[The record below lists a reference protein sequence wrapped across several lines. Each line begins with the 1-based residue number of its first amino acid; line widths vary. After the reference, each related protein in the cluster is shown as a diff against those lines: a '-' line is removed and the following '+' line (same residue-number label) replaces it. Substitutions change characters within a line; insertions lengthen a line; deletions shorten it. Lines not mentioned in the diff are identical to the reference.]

1 MFDRKKILILTERIE
16 KNAVRS
22 LLAKMLG
29 EKMKNDESEDVI
41 RTTIYEAKIV
51 AEITK
56 FAQWVEKCLL
66 ECYSEK
72 ILTHSVSRTTI
83 LRLMKQRLQL
93 LTLLRTSLPKRTR
106 PGTGSVAEPS
116 IPEERQDEE
125 MEVIVEQADESMEV
139 SPAPPNQAA
148 LDRRRAKRPFQCPV
162 CHGFFRTSMV
172 LKLHMAKIHFW
183 QRLLQFPRGTPSLQ
197 GPFWLCSEV
206 PCHYVHKSRDTVAGH
221 VATDHQVV
229 FDIAISL
236 FPEFKLPEQL
246 VVTIADS
253 DSEEEMEATSP
264 LALLAQES
272 VAGPSTSVPEPE
284 PEPESQVEVIT
295 APDDELSTTS
305 PSSTDTESV
314 TVWPCVTGR
323 VVKWPCGH
331 VYNPEEII
339 CVECMCIQWKSE
351 FENSKLTSVFQC
363 YRH

>member
-1 MFDRKKILILTERIE
+1 MVFDRKKLLILTERIE
-16 KNAVRS
+16 KHTVRS
-22 LLAKMLG
+22 LLAKMFG
-29 EKMKNDESEDVI
+29 EKMKNDEEPEDVI

-56 FAQWVEKCLL
+56 VVQRAEERIL
-66 ECYSEK
+66 EYYSKK
-72 ILTHSVSRTTI
+72 ILTRSVS
-83 LRLMKQRLQL
+83 
-93 LTLLRTSLPKRTR
+93 SLPKRTR
-106 PGTGSVAEPS
+106 TRPDTGSVAEPS

-139 SPAPPNQAA
+139 SPAPPNQAT
-148 LDRRRAKRPFQCPV
+148 LDRRRAKRPFQCPA

-197 GPFWLCSEV
+197 GPFWMCSEV
-206 PCHYVHKSRDTVAGH
+206 PCHYVHKSRDAVAGH

-253 DSEEEMEATSP
+253 DSEEEMEASSP
-264 LALLAQES
+264 LTLLAQES
-272 VAGPSTSVPEPE
+272 VAGLSTSVPE

-323 VVKWPCGH
+323 MVKWPCGH
-331 VYNPEEII
+331 VYNPKEII
-339 CVECMCIQWKSE
+339 CVECMCLQWESE
-351 FENSKLTSVFQC
+351 FENSKLTPVFQC

>member
-16 KNAVRS
+16 KNTVRS
-22 LLAKMLG
+22 LLAKMFG
-29 EKMKNDESEDVI
+29 EKMKNDKSEDVI

-56 FAQWVEKCLL
+56 VVQRAEERIL
-66 ECYSEK
+66 EYYSKK
-72 ILTHSVSRTTI
+72 ILTRSVS
-83 LRLMKQRLQL
+83 
-93 LTLLRTSLPKRTR
+93 SLPKRTR
-106 PGTGSVAEPS
+106 TRPDTGSVAEPS

-139 SPAPPNQAA
+139 SSAPPNQAT

-162 CHGFFRTSMV
+162 CHGFFRTLMV

-197 GPFWLCSEV
+197 GPFWMCSEV
-206 PCHYVHKSRDTVAGH
+206 PCHYVHKSRDIVAGH

-246 VVTIADS
+246 VVTIEDS
-253 DSEEEMEATSP
+253 DSEEEEEMEVTSP

-272 VAGPSTSVPEPE
+272 VAGPSTSLPES
-284 PEPESQVEVIT
+284 ESQVEVIT
-295 APDDELSTTS
+295 IPDDEPSTTS
-305 PSSTDTESV
+305 PNSTDTES
-314 TVWPCVTGR
+314 VWPCVTGR

-331 VYNPEEII
+331 VYNPKEIT
-339 CVECMCIQWKSE
+339 CVECMYLQWKSE
-351 FENSKLTSVFQC
+351 FEAITNQIVLNE
-363 YRH
+363 

>member
-16 KNAVRS
+16 KNTVRS
-22 LLAKMLG
+22 LLAKMFG

-56 FAQWVEKCLL
+56 VVQRAEERIL
-66 ECYSEK
+66 EYYSKK
-72 ILTHSVSRTTI
+72 ILTRSVS
-83 LRLMKQRLQL
+83 
-93 LTLLRTSLPKRTR
+93 SLPKRTR
-106 PGTGSVAEPS
+106 TRPDTGSVAEPS

-139 SPAPPNQAA
+139 SPAPPNQAT
-148 LDRRRAKRPFQCPV
+148 LDRRRAKRPFQCPA

-197 GPFWLCSEV
+197 GPFWMCSEV
-206 PCHYVHKSRDTVAGH
+206 PCHYVHKSRDIVAGH

-246 VVTIADS
+246 VVTIEDS
-253 DSEEEMEATSP
+253 DSEEEEEEEEMEVASP

-272 VAGPSTSVPEPE
+272 VAGPSTSLPES
-284 PEPESQVEVIT
+284 ESQVEVIT
-295 APDDELSTTS
+295 VPDDEPSTTS
-305 PSSTDTESV
+305 PSSTDTES
-314 TVWPCVTGR
+314 VWPCVTGR

-331 VYNPEEII
+331 VYNPKEIT
-339 CVECMCIQWKSE
+339 CVECMYLQWKSE
-351 FENSKLTSVFQC
+351 FEAITNQIVLNE
-363 YRH
+363 

>member
-1 MFDRKKILILTERIE
+1 MKMFDRKKILILTERIE
-16 KNAVRS
+16 KNTVRS
-22 LLAKMLG
+22 LLAKMFG

-56 FAQWVEKCLL
+56 VVQRAEERIL
-66 ECYSEK
+66 EYYSKK
-72 ILTHSVSRTTI
+72 ILTRSVS
-83 LRLMKQRLQL
+83 
-93 LTLLRTSLPKRTR
+93 SLPKRTR
-106 PGTGSVAEPS
+106 TRPDTGSVAEPS

-125 MEVIVEQADESMEV
+125 MEADESIENIEKFLAESDTIMEV
-139 SPAPPNQAA
+139 SPAPPNKAT

-162 CHGFFRTSMV
+162 CHGFFRTLMV

-197 GPFWLCSEV
+197 GPFWMCSEV
-206 PCHYVHKSRDTVAGH
+206 PCHYVHKSRDAVAGH

-253 DSEEEMEATSP
+253 DSEEEMEATSL

-272 VAGPSTSVPEPE
+272 VAGPSTTSVPEL
-284 PEPESQVEVIT
+284 EPESQVEVIT
-295 APDDELSTTS
+295 VPDDEPSTTS
-305 PSSTDTESV
+305 PNSTDTES
-314 TVWPCVTGR
+314 VWPCVTGR

-331 VYNPEEII
+331 VYNPKEIT
-339 CVECMCIQWKSE
+339 CVECMYLQWKSE
-351 FENSKLTSVFQC
+351 FEAITNQIVLNE
-363 YRH
+363 

>member
-16 KNAVRS
+16 KNTVRS
-22 LLAKMLG
+22 LLAKMFG

-56 FAQWVEKCLL
+56 VVQRAEERIL
-66 ECYSEK
+66 EYYSKK
-72 ILTHSVSRTTI
+72 ILTRSVS
-83 LRLMKQRLQL
+83 
-93 LTLLRTSLPKRTR
+93 SLPKRTRTR

-139 SPAPPNQAA
+139 SPAPPNQAT
-148 LDRRRAKRPFQCPV
+148 LDRRRAKRPFQCPA

-206 PCHYVHKSRDTVAGH
+206 PCHYVHKSRDAVAGH

-253 DSEEEMEATSP
+253 DSEEEMEASSP
-264 LALLAQES
+264 LTLLAQES
-272 VAGPSTSVPEPE
+272 VAGLSTSVPE

-323 VVKWPCGH
+323 MVKWPCGH
-331 VYNPEEII
+331 VYNPKEII
-339 CVECMCIQWKSE
+339 CVECMCLQWESE
-351 FENSKLTSVFQC
+351 FENSKLTPVFQC

>member
-16 KNAVRS
+16 KNTVRS
-22 LLAKMLG
+22 LLAKMFG

-56 FAQWVEKCLL
+56 VVQRAEERIL
-66 ECYSEK
+66 EYYSKK
-72 ILTHSVSRTTI
+72 ILTRSVS
-83 LRLMKQRLQL
+83 
-93 LTLLRTSLPKRTR
+93 SLPKRTRTR

-139 SPAPPNQAA
+139 SPAPPNQAT
-148 LDRRRAKRPFQCPV
+148 LDRRRAKRPFQCPA

-197 GPFWLCSEV
+197 GPFWMCSEV
-206 PCHYVHKSRDTVAGH
+206 PCHYVHKSRDIVAGH

-253 DSEEEMEATSP
+253 DSEEEMEASSP
-264 LALLAQES
+264 LTLLAQES
-272 VAGPSTSVPEPE
+272 VAGLSTSVPE

-323 VVKWPCGH
+323 MVKWPCGH
-331 VYNPEEII
+331 VYNPKEII
-339 CVECMCIQWKSE
+339 CVECMCLQWKSE
-351 FENSKLTSVFQC
+351 FENSKLTPVFQC

>member
-1 MFDRKKILILTERIE
+1 MVFDRKKLLILTERIE
-16 KNAVRS
+16 KHTVRS
-22 LLAKMLG
+22 LLAKMFG
-29 EKMKNDESEDVI
+29 EKMKNDEEPEDVI

-56 FAQWVEKCLL
+56 FAQQIEKCLL

-72 ILTHSVSRTTI
+72 IRLVS
-83 LRLMKQRLQL
+83 
-93 LTLLRTSLPKRTR
+93 SLPKRTR
-106 PGTGSVAEPS
+106 PSTGSVAEPS

-125 MEVIVEQADESMEV
+125 MEADESIENIEKFLAESDTIMEV
-139 SPAPPNQAA
+139 SPAPPNKAT

-162 CHGFFRTSMV
+162 CHGFFRTLMV

-206 PCHYVHKSRDTVAGH
+206 PCHYVHKSRDAVAGH

-246 VVTIADS
+246 VVTIEDS
-253 DSEEEMEATSP
+253 DSEEEEEEEEEMEVTSP

-272 VAGPSTSVPEPE
+272 VAGPSTSLPES
-284 PEPESQVEVIT
+284 ESQVEVIT
-295 APDDELSTTS
+295 VPDDEPSTTS
-305 PSSTDTESV
+305 PSSTDTES
-314 TVWPCVTGR
+314 VWPCVTGR

-331 VYNPEEII
+331 VYNPKEII
-339 CVECMCIQWKSE
+339 CVECMYLQWKSE
-351 FENSKLTSVFQC
+351 FEAITNQIVLNE
-363 YRH
+363 